1 MPSVF
6 GIPKI
11 PFWLGIAGL
20 IPFGIGAVLSF
31 TPGAGGPQILI
42 AYGITILS
50 FMSGALWGFAT
61 KSGGRD
67 RLWAYG
73 LSVLPALWVFLMVQD
88 SKIALGL
95 YGLDPIPA
103 LIYGFIG
110 ILALDMLYGFR
121 GLAPSWWLRLR
132 LTLTSVAVLCL
143 FLGKIA

>member
-1 MPSVF
+1 MRSVF
-6 GIPKI
+6 GIPAT

-20 IPFGIGAVLSF
+20 IPFVIGAVLCL

-50 FMSGALWGFAT
+50 FLSGALWGFAT

-73 LSVLPALWVFLMVQD
+73 LSVLPALYVFLMVQD

-95 YGLDPIPA
+95 YGVDPIKA

-110 ILALDMLYGFR
+110 LLALDMLYQTR
-121 GLAPSWWLRLR
+121 GLAPFWWLRLR
-132 LTLTSVAVLCL
+132 LILTGCVVICL
-143 FLGKIA
+143 FLGTLA